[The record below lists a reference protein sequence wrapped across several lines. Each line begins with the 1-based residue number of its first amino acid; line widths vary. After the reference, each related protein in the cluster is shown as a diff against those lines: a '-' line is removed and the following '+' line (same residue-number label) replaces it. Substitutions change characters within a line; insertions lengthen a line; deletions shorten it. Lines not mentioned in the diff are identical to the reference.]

1 MNGRKRWEQRLWL
14 RRGEGTA
21 AGQALRSP
29 LLLPAGVY
37 CLVMSLRAAAY
48 RKGWLARA
56 RLPARVIV
64 AGNLSVGGTGKTPI
78 SAFIARKLTE
88 RGLRAA
94 LLTRGYGGRAGKGP
108 LVVSEGRGPLCPAA
122 EAGDEAI
129 LLARKLSG
137 VPVIAGSDRAAAG
150 ELAVSR
156 FNATHLVLDDGFQH
170 LRIEH
175 DCDVLVMNA
184 GRDPAREYLLPR
196 GPLREP
202 VSAAAR
208 AHAIVLTGASAREE
222 AGFAWTGRV
231 CPGVPVFPAR
241 YRPLGMV
248 SLATGAIRP
257 VGGSALAFCGLGF
270 PEGFFASLRDSGVK
284 VVEPAVFPDHYAYGA
299 EDVRALVA
307 RAERA
312 GAARL
317 VTTEKD
323 AVKLSPEWAGDFPVD
338 VFRMEPDLMGAEEKF
353 INLVA
358 GTGGEDGA
366 AA

>member
-1 MNGRKRWEQRLWL
+1 MNGRIRWEQGLWL

-21 AGQALRSP
+21 AGRALRAP
-29 LLLPAGVY
+29 LLGLARFYG
-37 CLVMSLRAAAY
+37 LAMALRAAAF
-48 RKGWLARA
+48 KNGWLSRV

-78 SAFIARKLTE
+78 AAFIARKIAE
-88 RGLRAA
+88 RGERVA
-94 LLTRGYGGRAGKGP
+94 LITRGYGGRAGKGP
-108 LVVSEGRGPLCPAA
+108 LVVSEGAGPLCPA
-122 EAGDEAI
+122 EQAGDEAM
-129 LLARKLSG
+129 LLARKTSG
-137 VPVIAGSDRAAAG
+137 VPVLAGSDRAAAG
-150 ELAVSR
+150 GLAVSR

-170 LRIEH
+170 LRVEH

-184 GRDPAREYLLPR
+184 RRDPALEYLLPR

-202 VSAAAR
+202 LRAAAR
-208 AHAIVLTGASAREE
+208 AHAIVLTGAEE
-222 AGFAWTGRV
+222 RLAGFSWTGKI

-257 VGGSALAFCGLGF
+257 VGGAALAFCGIGF
-270 PEGFFASLRDSGVK
+270 PEGFFTSLSDSGVK
-284 VVEPAVFPDHYAYGA
+284 VAATAVFPDHYAYGP
-299 EDVRALVA
+299 EDLRALVA
-307 RAERA
+307 RAGTA
-312 GAARL
+312 GAVRL

-323 AVKLSPEWAGDFPVD
+323 AVKISPEWAGGFPVD
-338 VFRMEPDLMGAEEKF
+338 VFRMEPDLMGLEEKF
-353 INLVA
+353 ISLVA